1 MAAFEAV
8 ERLQKFDWLIQ
19 KLHSLRNT
27 FNSDQGI
34 QELQKLH
41 ALQLLHRNG
50 IQFNESIGDNEE
62 ERILEEKITGDEEE
76 QEEDEDLD
84 DIEEDTEVIDDETD
98 DNDDN
103 ANNQKP
109 ESITSNGSQG
119 SQALYN
125 LQHPKTEAGEPSL
138 EPGHQKLEEAEGQNS
153 EGGIV
158 RDTAAPAPRF
168 PTGLFPPLP
177 FDPAILS
184 GGDGTGIKVGI
195 LFNFGQKF
203 VGFYEQ
209 IRSKTDHLVSG
220 RASAIS
226 PHPTLFEPLNERLG
240 PEGHILWYI
249 FITRP
254 HLALTLQSQDQW

>member
-76 QEEDEDLD
+76 HEEDEDLD

-103 ANNQKP
+103 ANTQKSESGQTP
-109 ESITSNGSQG
+109 SITSNGSQAMYG
-119 SQALYN
+119 
-125 LQHPKTEAGEPSL
+125 LQTHPKTETGEPSLGL
-138 EPGHQKLEEAEGQNS
+138 EPGHQKLEGPEQTS
-153 EGGIV
+153 EENIV
-158 RDTAAPAPRF
+158 REAAAPAPRF

-184 GGDGTGIKVGI
+184 GDGAGIKVGI
-195 LFNFGQKF
+195 LFNFG
-203 VGFYEQ
+203 
-209 IRSKTDHLVSG
+209 
-220 RASAIS
+220 
-226 PHPTLFEPLNERLG
+226 
-240 PEGHILWYI
+240 
-249 FITRP
+249 
-254 HLALTLQSQDQW
+254 

>member
-62 ERILEEKITGDEEE
+62 ERILEEKINNGDEEE
-76 QEEDEDLD
+76 QEEDEELD

-103 ANNQKP
+103 ANNQKSESGHQTP
-109 ESITSNGSQG
+109 SITSNGSQG
-119 SQALYN
+119 SHQAQAMFG
-125 LQHPKTEAGEPSL
+125 LQHPKTEAGELSL
-138 EPGHQKLEEAEGQNS
+138 ESGHRKLEGAEQASS
-153 EGGIV
+153 EGDMM
-158 RDTAAPAPRF
+158 RDAAAPAPRF

-184 GGDGTGIKVGI
+184 AGDGTGIKVGI
-195 LFNFGQKF
+195 LFNFG
-203 VGFYEQ
+203 
-209 IRSKTDHLVSG
+209 
-220 RASAIS
+220 
-226 PHPTLFEPLNERLG
+226 
-240 PEGHILWYI
+240 
-249 FITRP
+249 
-254 HLALTLQSQDQW
+254 

>member
-62 ERILEEKITGDEEE
+62 ERILEEKITGDMEE

-103 ANNQKP
+103 ANNQKTESGQTP
-109 ESITSNGSQG
+109 SITSNGSQAMY
-119 SQALYN
+119 S
-125 LQHPKTEAGEPSL
+125 LQHPKPEAGESSL
-138 EPGHQKLEEAEGQNS
+138 EPGHRKLEGAEQISEEA
-153 EGGIV
+153 IM
-158 RDTAAPAPRF
+158 RDAQAPAPRF

-184 GGDGTGIKVGI
+184 GDGTGIKVGI
-195 LFNFGQKF
+195 LFNFG
-203 VGFYEQ
+203 
-209 IRSKTDHLVSG
+209 
-220 RASAIS
+220 
-226 PHPTLFEPLNERLG
+226 
-240 PEGHILWYI
+240 
-249 FITRP
+249 
-254 HLALTLQSQDQW
+254 